1 MPAHLCLS
9 EQFVVARIS
18 LDIMQY
24 ETNFVL
30 LENIQAELL
39 LNIAKCN
46 KYISFFYY
54 FKII

>member
-9 EQFVVARIS
+9 EQFVAWIS

-30 LENIQAELL
+30 LEKIQIQLL
-39 LNIAKCN
+39 LDIV
-46 KYISFFYY
+46 
-54 FKII
+54 

>member
-9 EQFVVARIS
+9 EQFVARIS

-30 LENIQAELL
+30 LEKIQIQLL
-39 LNIAKCN
+39 LDIV
-46 KYISFFYY
+46 
-54 FKII
+54 

>member
-39 LNIAKCN
+39 LNIA
-46 KYISFFYY
+46 FE
-54 FKII
+54 